1 MSAYVLGK
9 DHLEYL
15 TSKRYYKN
23 LKESKNYCSEEKI
36 VTLKDNL
43 QRYLDN
49 NGFSKEVIG
58 ALCLTSFK
66 NEIDSDCREHCNYI
80 YFWIVHT
87 LINVLKKE
95 EKISNIIDTIN
106 GISQAF
112 VETHKCKCNFS
123 KNFNKDN
130 FNKIKAVHDYFN
142 DYAYINEKLNESRNL
157 CDETYK
163 NYLETTYS
171 VYETAYKDCISHNSQ
186 TYCSELK
193 EKIPKFNE
201 NKLQLLSCEK
211 TEQEII
217 HSPPGRGYDL
227 DSEEV
232 RETSFSES
240 TPTTSIFLSIFLP
253 FLGICFFLLYKFT
266 PFGSWMK
273 NNIVKKSTVKSY
285 LNKIRT
291 HDLRG
296 YNSGSDQ
303 IHFEDGQFNLNYL
316 SS

>member
-1 MSAYVLGK
+1 
-9 DHLEYL
+9 
-15 TSKRYYKN
+15 
-23 LKESKNYCSEEKI
+23 EK
-36 VTLKDNL
+36 V
-43 QRYLDN
+43 
-49 NGFSKEVIG
+49 
-58 ALCLTSFK
+58 
-66 NEIDSDCREHCNYI
+66 
-80 YFWIVHT
+80 
-87 LINVLKKE
+87 
-95 EKISNIIDTIN
+95 
-106 GISQAF
+106 
-112 VETHKCKCNFS
+112 
-123 KNFNKDN
+123 
-130 FNKIKAVHDYFN
+130 
-142 DYAYINEKLNESRNL
+142 
-157 CDETYK
+157 
-163 NYLETTYS
+163 
-171 VYETAYKDCISHNSQ
+171 
-186 TYCSELK
+186 
-193 EKIPKFNE
+193 PKFNE

-217 HSPPGRGYDL
+217 HSPPGRDYDL
-227 DSEEV
+227 DLEEV

-273 NNIVKKSTVKSY
+273 NNIVQKSTVKSY